1 MKKIFALVGMCGSGK
16 STASDMLIE
25 LNWEYIRFGQAT
37 IDKLQ
42 AEGKAITPEN
52 EKSAREALREQ
63 YGMGA
68 FATLALPKV
77 EKALEEK
84 NVVIDGLYS
93 WSEYKILKA
102 KFSNQLVV
110 VAIYSSPKTRYARLE
125 VRTTDENDTAHRM
138 RVLTEEEAKKRD
150 FVEIENIE
158 KGGPIAMADV
168 TFINESTSSELA
180 EKIKELALH

>member
-1 MKKIFALVGMCGSGK
+1 MLRAVFVLDLKKDAEKIFAIVGMCGSGK

-68 FATLALPKV
+68 FATLALYCL
-77 EKALEEK
+77 A
-84 NVVIDGLYS
+84 
-93 WSEYKILKA
+93 
-102 KFSNQLVV
+102 
-110 VAIYSSPKTRYARLE
+110 SPA
-125 VRTTDENDTAHRM
+125 
-138 RVLTEEEAKKRD
+138 
-150 FVEIENIE
+150 
-158 KGGPIAMADV
+158 
-168 TFINESTSSELA
+168 
-180 EKIKELALH
+180 